1 MILNTGPLD
10 WESTT
15 LTIRPLCSI
24 CQQPE
29 NYDTFNGQQQQQRNG
44 GKFVNVP
51 YCNMGDFVEQARTHE
66 FGSIN
71 SIDPVLYRGK
81 IVEGTVPVPWTA
93 HMKFFLIK
101 KTTDNVTTKGK
112 AIDNTM
118 NNMGVNIS
126 KRNQIAVMQLC
137 SMLHS
142 TIKRRNAVFSSLKDS
157 VLFCIEVLDCQSLK
171 YLLKSGTKGISN

>member
-1 MILNTGPLD
+1 
-10 WESTT
+10 
-15 LTIRPLCSI
+15 
-24 CQQPE
+24 
-29 NYDTFNGQQQQQRNG
+29 
-44 GKFVNVP
+44 
-51 YCNMGDFVEQARTHE
+51 MGDFVEQAQTHK

-81 IVEGTVPVPWTA
+81 IVEGTVPVPGTA
-93 HMKFFLIK
+93 HMKLFLIK

-137 SMLHS
+137 FMELSREEMLFFLP
-142 TIKRRNAVFSSLKDS
+142 TKTVCCS
-157 VLFCIEVLDCQSLK
+157 VLKFLIFSH
-171 YLLKSGTKGISN
+171 